1 MYTAIKESVG
11 ELVKLNDEEADHVQK
26 FVDWLDKILVEA
38 FKSAD
43 TYFK

>member
-26 FVDWLDKILVEA
+26 FVDWLNKILV
-38 FKSAD
+38 
-43 TYFK
+43 